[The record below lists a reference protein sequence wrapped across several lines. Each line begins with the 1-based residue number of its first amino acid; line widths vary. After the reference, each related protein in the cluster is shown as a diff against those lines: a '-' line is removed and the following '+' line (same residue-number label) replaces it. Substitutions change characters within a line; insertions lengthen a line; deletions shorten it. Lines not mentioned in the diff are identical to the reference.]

1 MYRGKKVAL
10 CTLLYSRGY
19 LPGALT
25 LAYQLQRLLSQ
36 TVVEDEITICLLVAR
51 TLFEDEFTPQEIV
64 LIRSLFKEIII
75 IESLEGQAK
84 SVENNKANLDLLK
97 RPELSF
103 TLLKARLWELVQ
115 FDQVLFLDAD
125 TLPLNKEFF
134 KILQLYPEQT
144 RFQIAAVPDIGWP
157 DMFNTGVLLLIP
169 DLEMAKSLQDFLVKT
184 VSIDGADQGI
194 FNQFFNP
201 ACNYSKE
208 ILHKIS
214 PLMEWI
220 RLPFIYNVTMP
231 NYGYQSSPAMSFF
244 QQHINLVHFIG
255 TFKPWSHSAFN
266 HDNYYYQLWRDTE
279 RDLHNEHHL
288 SNYFTRLQLGNLE
301 RETDFHH
308 EAPCLNALL
317 RQNSRENQKQVSPD
331 ETQVGPNAAQ
341 NTPIQEHDQE
351 VTTADPQSAFKFEW
365 ENTDYL
371 HHVQRAFPDSDI

>member
-1 MYRGKKVAL
+1 MTKKVAI

-25 LAYQLQRLLSQ
+25 LAYQLQRILTQ
-36 TVVEDEITICLLVAR
+36 TVVEDEITVCLLVAR
-51 TLFEDEFTPQEIV
+51 ALFDDELSPQEIV
-64 LIRSLFKEIII
+64 LLRSLFREIII
-75 IESLEGQAK
+75 IEPLEDQAK

-134 KILQLYPEQT
+134 KILQLFPEQT

-201 ACNYSKE
+201 ACNYSKD

-244 QQHINLVHFIG
+244 QKHINLIHFIG
-255 TFKPWSHSAFN
+255 TFKPWSHSASN
-266 HDNYYYQLWRDTE
+266 HDDHYYQLWRDTQ

-288 SNYFTRLQLGNLE
+288 SNYLTRLQLGNLE
-301 RETDFHH
+301 TETDFHH
-308 EAPCLNALL
+308 EAPCLDTLL
-317 RQNSRENQKQVSPD
+317 RQNSGEKQTQVSPD
-331 ETQVGPNAAQ
+331 VAYVGS
-341 NTPIQEHDQE
+341 NTAPITAIQEHDQE
-351 VTTADPQSAFKFEW
+351 VPIPDPQSAFKFEW
-365 ENTDYL
+365 EDTDYL
-371 HHVQRAFPDSDI
+371 RHVQRAFPESDI